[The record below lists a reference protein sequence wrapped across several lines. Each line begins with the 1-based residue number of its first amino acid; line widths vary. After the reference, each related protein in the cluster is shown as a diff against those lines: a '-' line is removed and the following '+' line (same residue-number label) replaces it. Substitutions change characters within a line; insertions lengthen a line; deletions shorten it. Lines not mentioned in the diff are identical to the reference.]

1 MRPWAKRLRHATVV
15 ALALALLPIMAG
27 TAQAAEVAYNQ
38 KTQRLDAR
46 PNSGMPISLVSR
58 EITLVDGSYG
68 WWTFPTSAPC
78 QTYTGRILP
87 GRYTWTDQLWPGVPS
102 VGTYRHHSYLTEE
115 SGGWSYHLQCDFQ
128 LSATGS
134 YNWGSGLDPHF

>member
-1 MRPWAKRLRHATVV
+1 MRSWARKLCRATAVV
-15 ALALALLPIMAG
+15 LALAMLPVVSG
-27 TAQAAEVAYNQ
+27 TAQAADVAYNQ
-38 KTQRLDAR
+38 KNQRLEAR
-46 PNSGMPISLVSR
+46 PNSGMPIASVSR
-58 EITLVDGSYG
+58 EITLQDGTYG

-87 GRYTWTDQLWPGVPS
+87 GTYTWTDQLWPGVPS

-115 SGGWSYHLQCDFQ
+115 DGGWSYHIQCDFQ

-134 YNWGSGLDPHF
+134 YTWGSGLDPHF